1 MRSSPSV
8 PLVEILPG
16 HDSREGSADMG
27 GGTLYEPCLWGCRW
41 CSLWDTIRARGV
53 LQEKGLDGERREEGA
68 AHAEKEV
75 GGGRRTTKRGGGEG
89 VEEHGAR
96 MKRRSKRMTRR
107 GNDRRQRR

>member
-41 CSLWDTIRARGV
+41 CSLWGTIRARGV
-53 LQEKGLDGERREEGA
+53 LQERGWTRKGGRKGRHTQRKKLE
-68 AHAEKEV
+68 EV
-75 GGGRRTTKRGGGEG
+75 GGR
-89 VEEHGAR
+89 
-96 MKRRSKRMTRR
+96 RR
-107 GNDRRQRR
+107 GEEERGWRSTGQG